1 MEKDRE
7 KRIAKNKELKEPQ
20 RHENESERK
29 KRELTRKDI
38 TTEPDGHKLSSIS
51 DRRQRP

>member
-1 MEKDRE
+1 MEKERE

-20 RHENESERK
+20 RHKKESERK
-29 KRELTRKDI
+29 KRELMRKDI
-38 TTEPDGHKLSSIS
+38 TTEPDGHKISSIS